1 MSKQNLDSFAP
12 EMRKRMAKN
21 SGFLQCRTCGL
32 IWFGQPAQTTC
43 PETPAHGQAVRVVV
57 VCRDCDLDVPIEHLA
72 KHLNDP
78 HRHHTLT

>member
-32 IWFGQPAQTTC
+32 IWLASPLKRHAQKPQPW
-43 PETPAHGQAVRVVV
+43 PGRSRRSGLPGLRS
-57 VCRDCDLDVPIEHLA
+57 
-72 KHLNDP
+72 
-78 HRHHTLT
+78 